1 MASMKDSPARR
12 GFFSPDL
19 DALKVERDENE
30 IRKSFTVTERLAIAQ
45 RIAER
50 LCPDGSRQGQRTDLG
65 ENLPMSEEDSGPF
78 VPIVPFFSGCTESGT
93 DGCTND
99 GDEMQE
105 ADEWL

>member
-65 ENLPMSEEDSGPF
+65 KNLPMSEKGKTAEIAARQSGLG
-78 VPIVPFFSGCTESGT
+78 SRKCG
-93 DGCTND
+93 
-99 GDEMQE
+99 
-105 ADEWL
+105 